1 MYRIVDI
8 SCSLENDLTL
18 EILKESVFKTTK
30 EKLIKRAN
38 YYESKEGIVS
48 YGYIYDDMILGLIV
62 LDKTS
67 NDEMIILDIA
77 VRKDKQKLGIG
88 SELLNYVIYELKPRI
103 LVAETDDDAVGFY
116 EKKQFEIVN
125 LGGKYPNINR
135 YECRYSN
142 LNNG

>member
-8 SCSLENDLTL
+8 SCSLKNGSIL
-18 EILKESVFKTTK
+18 EVLKESVFKPTK
-30 EKLIKRAN
+30 EKLIKRVN
-38 YYESKEGIVS
+38 YYENKSGIVS

-88 SELLNYVIYELKPRI
+88 SELLNYVIYELKPRS

-125 LGGKYPNINR
+125 LVGKYSNINR
-135 YECRYSN
+135 YECSYFN

>member
-8 SCSLENDLTL
+8 SCSLKNDSIL
-18 EILKESVFKTTK
+18 EVLKESVFKPTK
-30 EKLIKRAN
+30 EKLIKRTN

-62 LDKTS
+62 LDKAS

-125 LGGKYPNINR
+125 LGGKYSNINR
-135 YECRYSN
+135 YECRYFN

>member
-8 SCSLENDLTL
+8 SCSLKSDFIL
-18 EILKESVFKTTK
+18 EVLKESVFKPTK
-30 EKLIKRAN
+30 EKLIKRVN
-38 YYESKEGIVS
+38 YYESKSGIVS

-125 LGGKYPNINR
+125 LGEKYSNINR
-135 YECRYSN
+135 YECIYFN

>member
-8 SCSLENDLTL
+8 SCSLKNDLIL
-18 EILKESVFKTTK
+18 EILKESVFNPTK
-30 EKLIKRAN
+30 EKLIKRVN

-77 VRKDKQKLGIG
+77 VRRNKQKLGIG

-125 LGGKYPNINR
+125 LGGKYSNINR
-135 YECRYSN
+135 YECRYFN